1 MAFVFSPFIQQGMAS
16 MSMVGTTGLV
26 CIPTAQVIPNGKM
39 TLGMAYTDAKYSDY
53 IPGYKQIA
61 YFATFGY
68 LPFLEIGLRLTQLP
82 DFMAREAYG
91 STKDRMVSAKLR
103 VIKESHLI
111 PSLVLGIH
119 DLYGNGIFN
128 AQYLAM
134 SKSMDLPILRLMS
147 IHIGYSSNIIKYNK
161 VKNYSMEGAFAGIE
175 KVFCKYLTA
184 MLEYDTQK
192 YNFGLKISPLGDKIY
207 IDVAILGLDRIS
219 GGMNFSFNL

>member
-1 MAFVFSPFIQQGMAS
+1 

-39 TLGMAYTDAKYSDY
+39 TLGMAYTDAKYSRHS
-53 IPGYKQIA
+53 PEHKQIA

-68 LPFLEIGLRLTQLP
+68 LPFLEIGLRLTQFP
-82 DFMAREAYG
+82 DFIEPKAYG
-91 STKDRMVSAKLR
+91 SAKDRMVSAKLR
-103 VIKESHLI
+103 VIKESYLI
-111 PSLVLGIH
+111 PSLVLGVH
-119 DLYGNGIFN
+119 DLYGNAVKFN
-128 AQYLAM
+128 AQYLVM
-134 SKSMDLPILRLMS
+134 SKSTDLPILGPMG
-147 IHIGYSSNIIKYNK
+147 IHVGYSSNIIKYNK
-161 VKNYSMEGAFAGIE
+161 VRNYNYSMEGAFAGIE